1 MVKFIAYCINP
12 NHYHF
17 ILQQVSE
24 KGIEK
29 FMQRL
34 GMGYAKYFNNRRK
47 RSGTLFQGKFKAR
60 HIDSNEYLL
69 HVSSYVN
76 LNYKLI
82 G

>member
-1 MVKFIAYCINP
+1 
-12 NHYHF
+12 
-17 ILQQVSE
+17 
-24 KGIEK
+24 
-29 FMQRL
+29 MQRL